1 MRPKLENPA
10 APIDP
15 IDHDIL
21 TLLQKDCRVSLSWI
35 GEKVG
40 LSAPSVLDRIKKLEA
55 AGFILGYEALLNARK
70 LGLDI
75 TAFIGVTISH
85 PNFIEA
91 FLAQVAHL
99 PNVQES
105 HQVTGS
111 YTILLKIKTENTH
124 TLGELISRINRL
136 EGVTRSETTVVLSTH
151 TERPTIAVPRGA
163 GAVDSR
169 SRRARRT
176 AGEAAP
182 EPDELS
188 EEIPGKD

>member
-1 MRPKLENPA
+1 MRPKLETPT

-21 TLLQKDCRVSLSWI
+21 MLLQANCRVSLAFI

-55 AGFILGYEALLNARK
+55 AGLIVGYEAILDARK

-75 TAFIGVTISH
+75 TAFIGVSISH
-85 PNFIEA
+85 PNFIEP
-91 FLAQVAHL
+91 FLTQVAAF
-99 PNVQES
+99 PSVQES

-111 YTILLKIKTENTH
+111 YTTLLKVKTENTS

-151 TERPTIAVPRGA
+151 TERPAIDVPRGA
-163 GAVDSR
+163 GPVDAR
-169 SRRARRT
+169 SRRARR
-176 AGEAAP
+176 ASSDAHD
-182 EPDELS
+182 PD
-188 EEIPGKD
+188 EIPGKD